1 MIIMLH
7 LSDLKLIVVVVGPE
21 LTGVVAPA
29 VAGIRV
35 AAQSAQNGI

>member
-1 MIIMLH
+1 MLN
-7 LSDLKLIVVVVGPE
+7 LSDLELMVVVVGLE
-21 LTGVVAPA
+21 LTAVVAPA